1 MRTEQHERLGELRL
15 AIMTPAELGI
25 RHVALMAIGEAEVV
39 FARVGQTIEL
49 VLREL
54 LGEPVTLIFREVE
67 LVGDRMPVHSDDLRP
82 GDPSASGPTG
92 EAIAGGVAPA
102 CGTPDPQIRSLAL
115 YSGDV
120 LDHCMRKCAHTEQ

>member
-1 MRTEQHERLGELRL
+1 MAPVRVPVILPKAVT
-15 AIMTPAELGI
+15 MTDADGFS
-25 RHVALMAIGEAEVV
+25 VKSADYSVN
-39 FARVGQTIEL
+39 
-49 VLREL
+49 
-54 LGEPVTLIFREVE
+54 
-67 LVGDRMPVHSDDLRP
+67 DDLRP